1 MNYNFLFIYVG
12 NRREMRRRLFLL
24 AVLIIQF
31 LAATGQ
37 DELTIFVIPSK
48 VKYDWSSPC
57 TLMKSYIRNV
67 KRNLIGK
74 NSYLLGH
81 AFLQLK
87 TKDNPDAIITGMR
100 ASSHKEPRD
109 MVFKEH
115 YGLAILGADMTGELE
130 SKKELREK
138 IDHLSKKGRLAF
150 MTIRI
155 SEEAAGRMTEF
166 FNAYKS
172 GTEKEGSPG
181 ARYGGAFWPRYRNE
195 GAGCSAFVVSFLDVA
210 GLLEEQFDRWL
221 VKIDIP
227 MDLIGGPY
235 NNGNHVH
242 TKDIKKYDH
251 WAGRNSSEKEPY
263 EHFEIYDPT
272 LMFEWIQ
279 ELFDHPEKENS
290 FSYSSLKLNKANG
303 IYIDGTNTRVDE
315 SEPIFLER
323 KSPSIFIDYFNKK
336 YSFDNQQ

>member
-1 MNYNFLFIYVG
+1 MNYIFLFIYVG
-12 NRREMRRRLFLL
+12 SRREMRRRIFIL
-24 AVLIIQF
+24 AVLIIHF
-31 LAATGQ
+31 LAAIGQ
-37 DELTIFVIPSK
+37 DELTIYVIPSK
-48 VKYDWSSPC
+48 VKYDWSSPRM
-57 TLMKSYIRNV
+57 LMKSYIRNV

-74 NSYLLGH
+74 NSYILGH
-81 AFLQLK
+81 AFLQLR
-87 TKDNPDAIITGMR
+87 TDDDPDGIMTGMR
-100 ASSHKEPRD
+100 ASSHKEPRE
-109 MVFKEH
+109 MVLKEH

-138 IDHLSKKGRLAF
+138 IEHLSRKGRLAF

-155 SEEAAGRMTEF
+155 NQEATGRMTEF

-181 ARYGGAFWPRYRNE
+181 ARYGGAFWPRYRHE

-227 MDLIGGPY
+227 MELIGGPY
-235 NNGNHVH
+235 NNGKHVD
-242 TKDIKKYDH
+242 TRDIKKYDH
-251 WAGRNSSEKEPY
+251 WAGHNSTEKDPY

-279 ELFDHPEKENS
+279 ELVDHPEKENS
-290 FSYSSLKLNKANG
+290 FQYSSLKLNKANG
-303 IYIDGTNTRVDE
+303 IYIDGTTMPVPE
-315 SEPIFLER
+315 SEPIFMER
-323 KSPSIFIDYFNKK
+323 KSPSIFIDYFNSK
-336 YSFDNQQ
+336 YLLDNQE